1 MKRET
6 CLANKYNWVG
16 SNCNSKSS
24 KHGAWSDRLGCWN
37 RSIGISWLWV
47 KGSNS
52 LLWVLWSQKNKV
64 EMFSKILDGTASGMS
79 LVKLSL
85 WDLVQLPNCGLATC
99 RRPLGGVYL
108 YISRYIM
115 ERNYVPS
122 DHPDF
127 LLCQFIQK
135 HQVSNCLI
143 CNSPGALFLASLTPS
158 PQAHFLLAG
167 PPLVPRALPLGGST
181 LSPKVHSPLQGPPL
195 VPACTPPWRV
205 HP

>member
-1 MKRET
+1 
-6 CLANKYNWVG
+6 
-16 SNCNSKSS
+16 
-24 KHGAWSDRLGCWN
+24 
-37 RSIGISWLWV
+37 
-47 KGSNS
+47 
-52 LLWVLWSQKNKV
+52 
-64 EMFSKILDGTASGMS
+64 MFCKILDGTASDIS
-79 LVKLSL
+79 LVRLSL

-99 RRPLGGVYL
+99 RRPLGGVSL

-122 DHPDF
+122 DHHDF

-135 HQVSNCLI
+135 HQVSNCLT
-143 CNSPGALFLASLTPS
+143 CNSPGALFLASSTPC

-167 PPLVPRALPLGGST
+167 PPLAHRALPLGGST

-195 VPACTPPWRV
+195 VPTCTLPWRV

>member
-1 MKRET
+1 
-6 CLANKYNWVG
+6 
-16 SNCNSKSS
+16 
-24 KHGAWSDRLGCWN
+24 
-37 RSIGISWLWV
+37 
-47 KGSNS
+47 
-52 LLWVLWSQKNKV
+52 
-64 EMFSKILDGTASGMS
+64 MFSKILDGTASGMS
-79 LVKLSL
+79 LVRLSL
-85 WDLVQLPNCGLATC
+85 WDLVQLPNCRLATC

-143 CNSPGALFLASLTPS
+143 CNSPGALFLASSTPS

-167 PPLVPRALPLGGST
+167 PPLVP
-181 LSPKVHSPLQGPPL
+181 VHSPLVGPPL
-195 VPACTPPWRV
+195 VPRCTLPCRV